1 MLLDLKH
8 GALLFFVAEWLFG
21 IFLPTWTYIYAS
33 CCKRFSTFRS
43 LLNHERRIV
52 WVSLRSFFED
62 LDACTDWTAETK
74 VGSNFQIR
82 LFLLKTIFDR
92 SSFTSDSP
100 IQYADACYAPI
111 TKCQHI
117 HNLSKSSET
126 SLAVGIKTCNS
137 SVHEPWQ
144 YPKERGC
151 LTVAFKCL
159 FILNTQ
165 PGVSSSYVSV
175 TEAAQQATNTLY
187 QCSNGDVNGS
197 SYLEVQ
203 PHYATQ
209 ICLRICSWIICVFI
223 DDENQD
229 RRVHSVHIEA
239 DTALEDAEIRALE
252 ESLSGI
258 CDVTADNTYLYL
270 GWGSGFTRRTWWK
283 SVQGNEGRNGGR
295 H

>member
-62 LDACTDWTAETK
+62 LDACTEWTAETK

-82 LFLLKTIFDR
+82 LFLFKTIFDR
-92 SSFTSDSP
+92 SSFTCTSDSP

-126 SLAVGIKTCNS
+126 ILAVGIKTCNS

-187 QCSNGDVNGS
+187 QCSNSDVNGS

-203 PHYATQ
+203 PHYA
-209 ICLRICSWIICVFI
+209 
-223 DDENQD
+223 
-229 RRVHSVHIEA
+229 
-239 DTALEDAEIRALE
+239 
-252 ESLSGI
+252 
-258 CDVTADNTYLYL
+258 NTSMSSDLLMDYMCIH
-270 GWGSGFTRRTWWK
+270 WRWK
-283 SVQGNEGRNGGR
+283 SGSESSLRAYWSRYSLGRCGDSSIRRITLWDMWCNCRQYISVPWVGIR
-295 H
+295 IHT